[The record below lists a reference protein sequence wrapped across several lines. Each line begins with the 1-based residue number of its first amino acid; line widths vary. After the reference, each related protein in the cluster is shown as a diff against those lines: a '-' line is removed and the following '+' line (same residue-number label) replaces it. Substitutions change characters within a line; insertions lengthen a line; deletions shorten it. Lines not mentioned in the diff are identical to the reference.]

1 MCVCVCVCVYVC
13 VRACVCVCVCVTW
26 CSHAN
31 HMQGACSSCPS
42 SIGTLKMGVENM
54 LQFYVPEV
62 KGVEQVGNLC
72 DSGAGDCVPVVLV
85 TV

>member
-1 MCVCVCVCVYVC
+1 
-13 VRACVCVCVCVTW
+13 
-26 CSHAN
+26 
-31 HMQGACSSCPS
+31 MQGACSSCPS

-72 DSGAGDCVPVVLV
+72 ASGVSDCASCASDCDNVADDCVIVFVV